1 MCKSPSVL
9 LEHSR
14 YSVHVGWQWPWDRL
28 REKQDRKQDPS
39 HQALRVTCHSP
50 AHLSY
55 HLSVSPALC
64 LRVCLL
70 PLSPTLTLIHTSP
83 PGCKLK
89 RQLGAEMG
97 RASPQEAPILL
108 PLLFHKYFGCRM
120 YIGSKA
126 EDEHPA
132 RSAGDPKWGGE
143 HIQINSPSQSDLI

>member
-14 YSVHVGWQWPWDRL
+14 YSACWWQWPWDRL
-28 REKQDRKQDPS
+28 RRSKIGNKIHHTRHWESPVIAQ
-39 HQALRVTCHSP
+39 LTCLITCLCP
-50 AHLSY
+50 Q
-55 HLSVSPALC
+55 LSVSTSVFC
-64 LRVCLL
+64 LSLQH
-70 PLSPTLTLIHTSP
+70 SHSHTSP

-89 RQLGAEMG
+89 RQLLGAEMG

-120 YIGSKA
+120 YIGSNA

-143 HIQINSPSQSDLI
+143 HIQINSPSQSDLM